1 MEISKEENLKA
12 LKINDLEFKKF
23 SLENKVRNLEG
34 NLSENKFEKLNMKKE
49 IEEINKQLYEE
60 KNKKKSLELK
70 LNEYKQEI
78 EINNFYK
85 TFESEIMQEKAL
97 NFLKNIEKD
106 IKTTIEKKFG
116 SYFTG

>member
-1 MEISKEENLKA
+1 MNI
-12 LKINDLEFKKF
+12 
-23 SLENKVRNLEG
+23 
-34 NLSENKFEKLNMKKE
+34 
-49 IEEINKQLYEE
+49 
-60 KNKKKSLELK
+60 
-70 LNEYKQEI
+70 YKQEI

-106 IKTTIEKKFG
+106 IKTTIEKKFC